1 MTIDPKFVGKSYPAN
16 SYQIGIEKVRE
27 FSRAIKGDVDK
38 YSKFAPPTF
47 PVVYTADYLVAI
59 LYDPELNLNLR
70 KLVHGEQVF
79 CYHKPAAISD
89 TITSSGHIAKIFNKG
104 GHDFVVSQVESK
116 NQNGELVCEATMTFI
131 VRGGNDTDF
140 TLQEKLAMK
149 LASLLPSEEAK
160 RLAKARKTLGADLCA
175 IGGAK
180 PIYRTNPDGSQ
191 QMQVF
196 VDKYLPQK
204 YAGASGDFNAI
215 HLDDALGK
223 SVGLGGYIL
232 HGMATMA
239 MGANLA
245 MQGRSAESIRKYR
258 ARFSAPVKPCDLL
271 TYTGQVSENGKEFAF
286 KATNLTGQEVLSS
299 CLVEFS

>member
-1 MTIDPKFVGKSYPAN
+1 MTIDPKFIGKVYPEQ
-16 SYQIGIEKVRE
+16 SYQIGSEKVRE
-27 FSRAIKGDVDK
+27 FTKAIKGDVEK
-38 YSKFAPPTF
+38 YSKYAPPTF
-47 PVVYTADYLVAI
+47 PVVYSAEFLAAI

-79 CYHKPAAISD
+79 TYHKPAAIGD
-89 TITSSGHIAKIFNKG
+89 TITSTGRIEKIFNKG
-104 GHDFVVSQVESK
+104 SHDFVVSQVASK
-116 NQNGELVCEATMTFI
+116 NQAGELVCESTWTFI

-160 RLAKARKTLGADLCA
+160 RLAKARKIFGQDLSATADS
-175 IGGAK
+175 K
-180 PIYRTNPDGSQ
+180 PAYKVSPDGSHQ
-191 QMQVF
+191 LQVF
-196 VDKYLPQK
+196 VDKYMPQK

-258 ARFSAPVKPCDLL
+258 ARFSAPVKPCEVL
-271 TYTGQVSENGKEFAF
+271 TYTGKVSDTAKEFAF
-286 KATNLTGQEVLSS
+286 KAVNSAGQEVLNS
-299 CLVEFS
+299 CLVEFA